1 MDTPPPIDTMSFDQ
15 LAAFMGSIEGH
26 TAARYGGA
34 LTKRLYEIALY
45 DNHIP
50 QAHREGA
57 SELLRIIKQT
67 MELAER
73 TSYSV
78 GSILFRF
85 CAAKLRRCYS
95 SGSLTTGG
103 SSSPSSSSS
112 SSSSSSPPSSSLVS
126 RGGKDSPAAARRLPS
141 ANPLALSSVR
151 RAVLS
156 GPVLR
161 FA

>member
-112 SSSSSSPPSSSLVS
+112 SSSSPSSSLGS
-126 RGGKDSPAAARRLPS
+126 RGGRVSPAAARRLQS
-141 ANPLALSSVR
+141 ANQLELSSVR
-151 RAVLS
+151 RAVMS
-156 GPVLR
+156 APVWR
-161 FA
+161 